1 MGYVEVTADNAGNA
15 NFLTNLSASV
25 AAGKY
30 ISATATDLTS
40 NDTSEFAQNVIA
52 KAPRLV
58 IAAADGLTTS
68 EDGATAQF
76 SVALNAPPISDV
88 TIAVCSS
95 DTARCTVS
103 TSLLTFTPSNW
114 NLPQTVT
121 VTGIMDYVVGG
132 NVPYT
137 INLTRVIGSDAIYN
151 GLSAGA
157 VSLVNIAHV
166 NRPPAVTV
174 PAKQTTSTSLLF
186 SSATD
191 NAIRI
196 EDIDAGPNPLQVQLT
211 ATNGQ
216 LTLGS
221 TSGLSFIAGSGSGNA
236 AVEVLGTIADIN
248 AALDGM
254 RFTPSSSSGNL
265 EITVN
270 DQGYSGSGGPQSA
283 TANVAIEVATP
294 KRQSLPP
301 PLFAA
306 APPAPPSPPSP
317 TPVPPASPIYV
328 NPNFMRSFE
337 QNSHFVRAEATNGNR
352 VIGRGMGNMLLGNAQ
367 SARTASV
374 DISADY
380 LSTHDRFQAY
390 AIQPIVTKLSD
401 GSLSL
406 QSIMDTQLL
415 WKEIKEIATQGETLP
430 WLSKINVGTVI
441 GLAREYRPDI
451 S

>member
-1 MGYVEVTADNAGNA
+1 M
-15 NFLTNLSASV
+15 
-25 AAGKY
+25 
-30 ISATATDLTS
+30 
-40 NDTSEFAQNVIA
+40 
-52 KAPRLV
+52 
-58 IAAADGLTTS
+58 
-68 EDGATAQF
+68 
-76 SVALNAPPISDV
+76 
-88 TIAVCSS
+88 
-95 DTARCTVS
+95 
-103 TSLLTFTPSNW
+103 
-114 NLPQTVT
+114 
-121 VTGIMDYVVGG
+121 
-132 NVPYT
+132 
-137 INLTRVIGSDAIYN
+137 
-151 GLSAGA
+151 
-157 VSLVNIAHV
+157 
-166 NRPPAVTV
+166 TV

-236 AVEVLGTIADIN
+236 AMEVLGTIADIN

-328 NPNFMRSFE
+328 NPNFMHSFE

-441 GLAREYRPDI
+441 GLSAGI
-451 S
+451 SAGYIMMAFRWGALITSGLAATFPVWQWIDPLPILESSKNKSDGQKFPEDTDPNAKSPSTESLESLIS